1 MDTVIVSMDLV
12 RHLRCFVAVAEELH
26 FGRAAARL
34 HMAQPPLS
42 QRVRALETA
51 LGARLLERTSRRV
64 ALTPAGRA
72 LLPEARSLLARA
84 DGLGELVAE
93 AAADAARPVL
103 RAAVT
108 ADLPAEVVA
117 ALHRAFR
124 GHAAPASSPVVPGGP
139 ATRRERGPVP
149 GAVPDPALAGAA
161 AQRKPGAPPDPAL
174 AGPAARGRQSAV
186 LELVPST
193 PATMRLELGS
203 GELHAAVVRQPA
215 SLPVGEVVLTVTA
228 RLGALLRDD
237 DPLAA
242 QADVAPA
249 ELGQRVLVRPADAA
263 GTEDLLA
270 GLAAH
275 GWVPAQTAPA
285 PDAEWARALVLAGN
299 AVLVTE
305 QPPVE
310 SAGLRWR
317 PLAAPLTARCSVVLA
332 DPGLPGAADF
342 ASAAREALVDT
353 GGWTPPARRAE
364 PPAEGWLG

>member
-1 MDTVIVSMDLV
+1 M

-72 LLPEARSLLARA
+72 LLPEARALLARA
-84 DGLGELVAE
+84 DALGELVA
-93 AAADAARPVL
+93 DAATEATRPVL

-108 ADLPAEVVA
+108 PDFPAEVVA
-117 ALHRAFR
+117 ALQRAFR
-124 GHAAPASSPVVPGGP
+124 GGDALLELTPRSPAAV
-139 ATRRERGPVP
+139 RRE
-149 GAVPDPALAGAA
+149 
-161 AQRKPGAPPDPAL
+161 
-174 AGPAARGRQSAV
+174 
-186 LELVPST
+186 
-193 PATMRLELGS
+193 LGG

-215 SLPVGEVVLTVTA
+215 GVATGEVALTVTA
-228 RLGALLRDD
+228 RLGALLRAD

-242 QADVAPA
+242 QTDVAPA
-249 ELGQRVLVRPADAA
+249 ELGERVLVRPEDSA

-285 PDAEWARALVLAGN
+285 PDAEWARGLVLAGD
-299 AVLVTE
+299 AVLLTE
-305 QPPVE
+305 QPPAE
-310 SAGLRWR
+310 PAGLRWR
-317 PLAAPLTARCSVVLA
+317 PLAAPLTARCSVLLA
-332 DPGLPGAADF
+332 DPALPGAAAF
-342 ASAAREALVDT
+342 ASAAREALVDA
-353 GGWTPPARRAE
+353 GGWTPPSRRAE

>member
-64 ALTPAGRA
+64 SLTPAGRA
-72 LLPEARSLLARA
+72 LLPEARALLSRA
-84 DGLGELVAE
+84 DALGELVAE

-124 GHAAPASSPVVPGGP
+124 GQPPSSRGLGAASTRADAAPAH
-139 ATRRERGPVP
+139 ADAARREPT
-149 GAVPDPALAGAA
+149 
-161 AQRKPGAPPDPAL
+161 
-174 AGPAARGRQSAV
+174 AV
-186 LELVPST
+186 LELAPSS
-193 PATMRLELGS
+193 PAAVRLELAG

-228 RLGALLRDD
+228 RLGALLRED

-242 QADVAPA
+242 QADVAPV
-249 ELGQRVLVRPADAA
+249 ELGERVLVRPADAA

-299 AVLVTE
+299 AVLLAE
-305 QPPVE
+305 RPPVQA
-310 SAGLRWR
+310 AGLRWR

-332 DPGLPGAADF
+332 DPALPGAAEF
-342 ASAAREALVDT
+342 AAAARVALVDT